1 MFWNL
6 EHICYNFSKKFFLK
20 FHSRFWDNFWPIERP
35 SKMMKK
41 VFYFMIKALFI
52 LETFTF
58 LPLLF
63 GYVGKRLDKKVIINF
78 RNYGA
83 TEWKQII
90 TIQILPFISR
100 SNGNQTTNFGNLTKH
115 SLWNIF
121 LQNHAKKR

>member
-1 MFWNL
+1 
-6 EHICYNFSKKFFLK
+6 
-20 FHSRFWDNFWPIERP
+20 
-35 SKMMKK
+35 MKK
-41 VFYFMIKALFI
+41 VFYFMIKAQFI

-63 GYVGKRLDKKVIINF
+63 GYVEKRLDKKAIINF

-90 TIQILPFISR
+90 TIQLLHFISR

-115 SLWNIF
+115 SL
-121 LQNHAKKR
+121 